1 MVGVVPYV
9 SMGDERRREA
19 AIRLFR
25 KYVDAFV
32 EPYGICPW
40 SAPARRSGHVREV
53 VLCEP
58 IATIPPILEA
68 IESLAVDPEIE
79 IGILIFPRVALDR
92 ASWAHFVADVRSA
105 DSEARSLSV
114 PFAMAEFHPEAA
126 PVLEPSG
133 AFVSFLRRTPDPT
146 IQLVRRTALE
156 RVRGQD
162 DQGSGFF
169 DPAMIER
176 LLEKPL
182 AQKKPQLHDRVESHN
197 RATIGEAGLAKIAAL
212 LDALKHER
220 DATYAAL
227 EAEEASAAQ

>member
-1 MVGVVPYV
+1 
-9 SMGDERRREA
+9 MGDERRREA

-25 KYVDAFV
+25 KYVDVFV

-40 SAPARRSGHVREV
+40 SAPARRAGHVREL
-53 VLCEP
+53 VLLETLPTIEP
-58 IATIPPILEA
+58 ILAA

-79 IGILIFPRVALDR
+79 IGILIFPCITLDR
-92 ASWAHFVADVRSA
+92 ATWAHFVADVRSA
-105 DSEARSLSV
+105 DADARDRSV
-114 PFAMAEFHPEAA
+114 PFAMAEFHPEAS
-126 PVLEPSG
+126 PLLEPSG

-169 DPAMIER
+169 DPEMIER

-182 AQKKPQLHDRVESHN
+182 AQKKPQLHDRVEAHN
-197 RATIGEAGLAKIAAL
+197 RRAVSEAGLAKIAAL

-227 EAEEASAAQ
+227 DAEIAAAQ

>member
-1 MVGVVPYV
+1 
-9 SMGDERRREA
+9 MGDERRREA

-40 SAPARRSGHVREV
+40 SAPARRSGHVREL
-53 VLCEP
+53 VLLDAEP
-58 IATIPPILEA
+58 IIEPILAA
-68 IESLAVDPEIE
+68 IESLAVDPAIE
-79 IGILIFPRVALDR
+79 IGILIFPCIRLDR
-92 ASWAHFVADVRSA
+92 ATWAHFVADVRSA
-105 DSEARSLSV
+105 DSDARERSV

-182 AQKKPQLHDRVESHN
+182 AQKKPQLHDRVEAHN
-197 RATIGEAGLAKIAAL
+197 RATVSEAGLAKIAAL
-212 LDALKHER
+212 LDALKRER

-227 EAEEASAAQ
+227 DAESAAAQ